1 MKLLKE
7 YFPLPLI
14 IVGALLADASR
25 AFDQEILSL
34 QIMAWT
40 LVVVGVIGL
49 ARIVWKKVR

>member
-7 YFPLPLI
+7 YFPLPLVVI
-14 IVGALLADASR
+14 GALLADASR

-40 LVVVGVIGL
+40 LVVVGGIGL